1 VVGIQPELGLEPAFR
16 FFCKRPTG
24 GDDSRGTAIVWHVGR
39 CAAAARAGLRMY
51 SQITRRSDGLTD
63 RDSPRLLHACA
74 DPAGYR
80 SFTLGRFKPDAL
92 ALFDE
97 RGSGLLL
104 ADGSGS
110 Y

>member
-1 VVGIQPELGLEPAFR
+1 MPALI
-16 FFCKRPTG
+16 PLAT
-24 GDDSRGTAIVWHVGR
+24 V
-39 CAAAARAGLRMY
+39 
-51 SQITRRSDGLTD
+51 
-63 RDSPRLLHACA
+63 
-74 DPAGYR
+74 

>member
-1 VVGIQPELGLEPAFR
+1 MKTGASLQI
-16 FFCKRPTG
+16 FCKRPAG
-24 GDDSRGTAIVWHVGR
+24 GDDSRRTAHVGP
-39 CAAAARAGLRMY
+39 CAAATRAVLRMY

-63 RDSPRLLHACA
+63 LDSPRLLHACA
-74 DPAGYR
+74 DPAGHR

-92 ALFDE
+92 ALLDE
-97 RGSGLLL
+97 RGSGLLF